1 MSSSFMSLPFWIPRG
16 LGVVD
21 GIARVCES
29 ELVLEFDVK
38 ESMFRIGTREVVLPF
53 EEIESVA
60 FKRRGL
66 LRNALLFSARRL
78 HPASSVPGSRA
89 GQFALYIYAREQEQG
104 QGGRV
109 PAGLR
114 PGPQR
119 PEQYEGLA
127 GPEPQKSPDTG
138 RHHVGL
144 RQLVSTA
151 RRAFRH
157 ATLFELRF
165 QLVS

>member
-29 ELVLEFDVK
+29 ELVLEFGVK

-89 GQFALYIYAREQEQG
+89 GQFALYVTHENKNKAREVESLL
-104 QGGRV
+104 
-109 PAGLR
+109 A
-114 PGPQR
+114 
-119 PEQYEGLA
+119 YGLA
-127 GPEPQKSPDTG
+127 RRDLSGMRDSRAPSRRNLRTPEDIT
-138 RHHVGL
+138 
-144 RQLVSTA
+144 
-151 RRAFRH
+151 
-157 ATLFELRF
+157 
-165 QLVS
+165 

>member
-38 ESMFRIGTREVVLPF
+38 ESMVRIGTREVVLPF

-89 GQFALYIYAREQEQG
+89 GQFALYITRENKAREVESLL
-104 QGGRV
+104 
-109 PAGLR
+109 A
-114 PGPQR
+114 
-119 PEQYEGLA
+119 YGLA
-127 GPEPQKSPDTG
+127 RRDLSSMRDSLAPSRRNLRTPEDIT
-138 RHHVGL
+138 
-144 RQLVSTA
+144 
-151 RRAFRH
+151 
-157 ATLFELRF
+157 
-165 QLVS
+165 